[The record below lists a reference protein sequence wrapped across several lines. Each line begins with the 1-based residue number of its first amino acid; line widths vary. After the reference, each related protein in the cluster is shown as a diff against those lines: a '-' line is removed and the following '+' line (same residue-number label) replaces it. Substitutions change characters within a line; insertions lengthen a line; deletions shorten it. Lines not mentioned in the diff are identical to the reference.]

1 MARADVPRY
10 SRVPQ
15 RFWNDEKVR
24 KWPDSVTNLALY
36 LMTCAHH
43 WLEGI
48 FVLPPNYVVADR
60 LWTLKKVKRAIAVLT
75 KDGFLRYDPETNVML
90 LQNALEIQYPEGD
103 HQIKGVMRRIRD
115 LPKTQLLN
123 EYLELARIRCC
134 RGAPDSATRFYAEL
148 ERALGRPSERA
159 FERPSERASKLLNL
173 NLQSQSKSESLSE
186 PPLVAERESS
196 GVPLGVKSLEEG
208 TDMKSCVWHS
218 NGTQCLLPARDRHG
232 RLLCQWHY
240 FLRLKGEKA
249 QESLEEFRTWLKR
262 GPYDTTKSPE
272 ELWELT
278 NWRPVA

>member
-103 HQIKGVMRRIRD
+103 NQIKGAIRRILD

-134 RGAPDSATRFYAEL
+134 CPGAPDSATRFYAEL
-148 ERALGRPSERA
+148 ERAL
-159 FERPSERASKLLNL
+159 ERASPQPSELLNL
-173 NLQSQSKSESLSE
+173 NLEPEPKSKSQSE
-186 PPLVAERESS
+186 PTLIAGRKNSRFLHMGEN
-196 GVPLGVKSLEEG
+196 LEGKADKEC
-208 TDMKSCVWHS
+208 CVWHK
-218 NGTQCLLPARDRHG
+218 NGTHCLLPAKHRNGQFH
-232 RLLCQWHY
+232 CQWHD
-240 FLRLKGEKA
+240 FQCMRGEKA
-249 QESLEEFRTWLKR
+249 LDTFNEFGRWLKSR
-262 GPYDTTKSPE
+262 DHPYGTNKTPEQLWQLANSPS
-272 ELWELT
+272 
-278 NWRPVA
+278 R